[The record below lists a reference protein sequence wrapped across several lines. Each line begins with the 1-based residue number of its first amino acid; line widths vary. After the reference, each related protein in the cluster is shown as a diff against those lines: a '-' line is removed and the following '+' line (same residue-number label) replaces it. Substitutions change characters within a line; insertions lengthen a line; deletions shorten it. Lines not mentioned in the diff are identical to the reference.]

1 MSLDAAWARRWI
13 ESSAADIAEQRD
25 YLVDLDRAIGDG
37 DHGENMDRGFK
48 AAVEALGQAQP
59 ASVAEVLKTVA
70 KTLMSTVGGAA
81 GPLYGTAFLRAS
93 KAAGDGDL
101 DGAGVAAVIAGAL
114 DGIQAR
120 GKATTGEK
128 TMVDAWT
135 PALEAARAA
144 AESGSDP
151 AAVLEAAATAAE
163 AGAAAT
169 EPMRATK
176 GRASY
181 LGERSIGHLDPG
193 AVSTSLILRAAVRAA
208 DEAGAPPSPPPSFAG
223 AGLGTSCA
231 NASSKRGARAAATS
245 ATWSRSSPSWART
258 EDATAPSTRQVSTK
272 RTRSGSSH
280 MSMTDSTVI
289 VAEPRSV
296 RTMTPL
302 PSPSTAARAA
312 SRAVSTRS

>member
-13 ESSAADIAEQRD
+13 ELSAADIAEQRD

-48 AAVEALGQAQP
+48 AAVEALEQAQP
-59 ASVAEVLKTVA
+59 GSVAEVLKTVA

-208 DEAGAPPSPPPSFAG
+208 GEVGAA
-223 AGLGTSCA
+223 
-231 NASSKRGARAAATS
+231 
-245 ATWSRSSPSWART
+245 
-258 EDATAPSTRQVSTK
+258 
-272 RTRSGSSH
+272 
-280 MSMTDSTVI
+280 
-289 VAEPRSV
+289 
-296 RTMTPL
+296 
-302 PSPSTAARAA
+302 
-312 SRAVSTRS
+312 

>member
-13 ESSAADIAEQRD
+13 ELAAVDVAEQRD

-48 AAVEALGQAQP
+48 AAVEALEQAQP
-59 ASVAEVLKTVA
+59 GSVAEVLKTVA

-93 KAAGDGDL
+93 KAAGDGNL

-144 AESGSDP
+144 AEAGSDP
-151 AAVLEAAATAAE
+151 VAVLEAAATAAE

-193 AVSTSLILRAAVRAA
+193 AVSTSLILRAAARAA
-208 DEAGAPPSPPPSFAG
+208 GEAGAA
-223 AGLGTSCA
+223 
-231 NASSKRGARAAATS
+231 
-245 ATWSRSSPSWART
+245 
-258 EDATAPSTRQVSTK
+258 
-272 RTRSGSSH
+272 
-280 MSMTDSTVI
+280 
-289 VAEPRSV
+289 
-296 RTMTPL
+296 
-302 PSPSTAARAA
+302 
-312 SRAVSTRS
+312 

>member
-13 ESSAADIAEQRD
+13 ELAAADVAEQRD

-93 KAAGDGDL
+93 KAAGDGEL

-163 AGAAAT
+163 SGAAAT

-208 DEAGAPPSPPPSFAG
+208 DEAGAA
-223 AGLGTSCA
+223 
-231 NASSKRGARAAATS
+231 
-245 ATWSRSSPSWART
+245 
-258 EDATAPSTRQVSTK
+258 
-272 RTRSGSSH
+272 
-280 MSMTDSTVI
+280 
-289 VAEPRSV
+289 
-296 RTMTPL
+296 
-302 PSPSTAARAA
+302 
-312 SRAVSTRS
+312 

>member
-1 MSLDAAWARRWI
+1 MSLDAAWALRWI
-13 ESSAADIAEQRD
+13 ELAAADVAEQRD

-93 KAAGDGDL
+93 KAAGDGEL

-144 AESGSDP
+144 AESDSDP
-151 AAVLEAAATAAE
+151 VAVLEAAATAAE

-208 DEAGAPPSPPPSFAG
+208 GEVGAA
-223 AGLGTSCA
+223 
-231 NASSKRGARAAATS
+231 
-245 ATWSRSSPSWART
+245 
-258 EDATAPSTRQVSTK
+258 
-272 RTRSGSSH
+272 
-280 MSMTDSTVI
+280 
-289 VAEPRSV
+289 
-296 RTMTPL
+296 
-302 PSPSTAARAA
+302 
-312 SRAVSTRS
+312 

>member
-13 ESSAADIAEQRD
+13 ELAAADIAEQRD

-37 DHGENMDRGFK
+37 DHGENMDRGFR
-48 AAVEALGQAQP
+48 AAVEALREAQP
-59 ASVAEVLKTVA
+59 GSVAEVLKTVA

-93 KAAGDGDL
+93 KAAGGGDL
-101 DGAGVAAVIAGAL
+101 DGGGVVAVIEGAL
-114 DGIQAR
+114 SGIQAR

-169 EPMRATK
+169 EPLRATK

-193 AVSTSLILRAAVRAA
+193 AVSTSLILRAA
-208 DEAGAPPSPPPSFAG
+208 
-223 AGLGTSCA
+223 
-231 NASSKRGARAAATS
+231 ARAA
-245 ATWSRSSPSWART
+245 T
-258 EDATAPSTRQVSTK
+258 EGQDA
-272 RTRSGSSH
+272 
-280 MSMTDSTVI
+280 
-289 VAEPRSV
+289 
-296 RTMTPL
+296 
-302 PSPSTAARAA
+302 
-312 SRAVSTRS
+312 

>member
-1 MSLDAAWARRWI
+1 MSLDVTWARRWI
-13 ESSAADIAEQRD
+13 ELAAADVAQQRD

-48 AAVEALGQAQP
+48 AALEALGQAQP

-128 TMVDAWT
+128 TMVDAWA

-208 DEAGAPPSPPPSFAG
+208 GEAGAA
-223 AGLGTSCA
+223 
-231 NASSKRGARAAATS
+231 
-245 ATWSRSSPSWART
+245 
-258 EDATAPSTRQVSTK
+258 
-272 RTRSGSSH
+272 
-280 MSMTDSTVI
+280 
-289 VAEPRSV
+289 
-296 RTMTPL
+296 
-302 PSPSTAARAA
+302 
-312 SRAVSTRS
+312 

>member
-13 ESSAADIAEQRD
+13 ELAAADVAEQRD

-48 AAVEALGQAQP
+48 AALEALGQAEP

-93 KAAGDGDL
+93 KAAGDSEL
-101 DGAGVAAVIAGAL
+101 DAAGVAAIIEGAL
-114 DGIQAR
+114 GGIQAR

-135 PALEAARAA
+135 PALDAARAA
-144 AESGSDP
+144 AESGAD
-151 AAVLEAAATAAE
+151 AVATLQAAATAAE

-169 EPMRATK
+169 EPLRATK

-193 AVSTSLILRAAVRAA
+193 AVSTSLILRAA
-208 DEAGAPPSPPPSFAG
+208 
-223 AGLGTSCA
+223 
-231 NASSKRGARAAATS
+231 ARAAG
-245 ATWSRSSPSWART
+245 
-258 EDATAPSTRQVSTK
+258 EV
-272 RTRSGSSH
+272 G
-280 MSMTDSTVI
+280 
-289 VAEPRSV
+289 
-296 RTMTPL
+296 
-302 PSPSTAARAA
+302 AA
-312 SRAVSTRS
+312 

>member
-13 ESSAADIAEQRD
+13 ELAAADVADQRD

-93 KAAGDGDL
+93 KAAGDGEL

-135 PALEAARAA
+135 PALEAARTA

-208 DEAGAPPSPPPSFAG
+208 DEAGAA
-223 AGLGTSCA
+223 
-231 NASSKRGARAAATS
+231 
-245 ATWSRSSPSWART
+245 
-258 EDATAPSTRQVSTK
+258 
-272 RTRSGSSH
+272 
-280 MSMTDSTVI
+280 
-289 VAEPRSV
+289 
-296 RTMTPL
+296 
-302 PSPSTAARAA
+302 
-312 SRAVSTRS
+312 

>member
-13 ESSAADIAEQRD
+13 ELAAADVAEQRD

-93 KAAGDGDL
+93 KAASDGEL

-144 AESGSDP
+144 AESGGDP

-193 AVSTSLILRAAVRAA
+193 AVSTSLILRAA
-208 DEAGAPPSPPPSFAG
+208 
-223 AGLGTSCA
+223 
-231 NASSKRGARAAATS
+231 ARAAG
-245 ATWSRSSPSWART
+245 
-258 EDATAPSTRQVSTK
+258 EV
-272 RTRSGSSH
+272 G
-280 MSMTDSTVI
+280 
-289 VAEPRSV
+289 
-296 RTMTPL
+296 
-302 PSPSTAARAA
+302 AA
-312 SRAVSTRS
+312 

>member
-1 MSLDAAWARRWI
+1 MSLDAAWALRWI
-13 ESSAADIAEQRD
+13 ELAAADVAEQRD

-59 ASVAEVLKTVA
+59 GSIAEVLKRVA

-93 KAAGDGDL
+93 KAAGDGEL
-101 DGAGVAAVIAGAL
+101 DGTGVAAVIAGAL
-114 DGIQAR
+114 EGIQAR

-208 DEAGAPPSPPPSFAG
+208 GEAGAA
-223 AGLGTSCA
+223 
-231 NASSKRGARAAATS
+231 
-245 ATWSRSSPSWART
+245 
-258 EDATAPSTRQVSTK
+258 
-272 RTRSGSSH
+272 
-280 MSMTDSTVI
+280 
-289 VAEPRSV
+289 
-296 RTMTPL
+296 
-302 PSPSTAARAA
+302 
-312 SRAVSTRS
+312 

>member
-37 DHGENMDRGFK
+37 DHGENMDRGFT

-93 KAAGDGDL
+93 KAAGDGEL

-208 DEAGAPPSPPPSFAG
+208 DEAGAA
-223 AGLGTSCA
+223 
-231 NASSKRGARAAATS
+231 
-245 ATWSRSSPSWART
+245 
-258 EDATAPSTRQVSTK
+258 
-272 RTRSGSSH
+272 
-280 MSMTDSTVI
+280 
-289 VAEPRSV
+289 
-296 RTMTPL
+296 
-302 PSPSTAARAA
+302 
-312 SRAVSTRS
+312 

>member
-1 MSLDAAWARRWI
+1 MSLDAAWALRWI
-13 ESSAADIAEQRD
+13 ELAAANVAEQRD

-48 AAVEALGQAQP
+48 AAVEALGQSQP
-59 ASVAEVLKTVA
+59 SSVAEVLKTVA

-144 AESGSDP
+144 AEAGSDP
-151 AAVLEAAATAAE
+151 VAVLEAAATAAE

-169 EPMRATK
+169 EPRRATK

-208 DEAGAPPSPPPSFAG
+208 GEAGAA
-223 AGLGTSCA
+223 
-231 NASSKRGARAAATS
+231 
-245 ATWSRSSPSWART
+245 
-258 EDATAPSTRQVSTK
+258 
-272 RTRSGSSH
+272 
-280 MSMTDSTVI
+280 
-289 VAEPRSV
+289 
-296 RTMTPL
+296 
-302 PSPSTAARAA
+302 
-312 SRAVSTRS
+312 

>member
-13 ESSAADIAEQRD
+13 ELAAADVAEQRD

-48 AAVEALGQAQP
+48 AAVEALGQAEP

-93 KAAGDGDL
+93 KAAGDGEL
-101 DGAGVAAVIAGAL
+101 DAAGVAAIIEGAL
-114 DGIQAR
+114 GGIQAR

-135 PALEAARAA
+135 PALDAARAA
-144 AESGSDP
+144 AESGAD
-151 AAVLEAAATAAE
+151 AVATLQAAATAAE

-169 EPMRATK
+169 GPLRATK

-193 AVSTSLILRAAVRAA
+193 AVSTSLILRAA
-208 DEAGAPPSPPPSFAG
+208 
-223 AGLGTSCA
+223 
-231 NASSKRGARAAATS
+231 ARAAG
-245 ATWSRSSPSWART
+245 
-258 EDATAPSTRQVSTK
+258 EV
-272 RTRSGSSH
+272 G
-280 MSMTDSTVI
+280 
-289 VAEPRSV
+289 
-296 RTMTPL
+296 
-302 PSPSTAARAA
+302 AA
-312 SRAVSTRS
+312 

>member
-13 ESSAADIAEQRD
+13 ELAAVDVAEQRD

-48 AAVEALGQAQP
+48 AAVEALGQAEP

-93 KAAGDGDL
+93 KAAGDGEL
-101 DGAGVAAVIAGAL
+101 DAAGVAAIIEGAL
-114 DGIQAR
+114 GGIQAR

-135 PALEAARAA
+135 PALDAARAA
-144 AESGSDP
+144 AESGAD
-151 AAVLEAAATAAE
+151 AVATLQAAATAAE

-169 EPMRATK
+169 EPLRATK

-193 AVSTSLILRAAVRAA
+193 AVSTSLILRAAARAA
-208 DEAGAPPSPPPSFAG
+208 DEVGAA
-223 AGLGTSCA
+223 
-231 NASSKRGARAAATS
+231 
-245 ATWSRSSPSWART
+245 
-258 EDATAPSTRQVSTK
+258 
-272 RTRSGSSH
+272 
-280 MSMTDSTVI
+280 
-289 VAEPRSV
+289 
-296 RTMTPL
+296 
-302 PSPSTAARAA
+302 
-312 SRAVSTRS
+312 

>member
-1 MSLDAAWARRWI
+1 MSLDAAWAQRWI
-13 ESSAADIAEQRD
+13 ELAAADIAEQRG

-48 AAVEALGQAQP
+48 AAVEALEQTQP
-59 ASVAEVLKTVA
+59 GSVAEVLKTVA

-93 KAAGDGDL
+93 KAAGDGNL

-144 AESGSDP
+144 AESGGDP

-193 AVSTSLILRAAVRAA
+193 AVSTSLILRAAARAA
-208 DEAGAPPSPPPSFAG
+208 GEAGAA
-223 AGLGTSCA
+223 
-231 NASSKRGARAAATS
+231 
-245 ATWSRSSPSWART
+245 
-258 EDATAPSTRQVSTK
+258 
-272 RTRSGSSH
+272 
-280 MSMTDSTVI
+280 
-289 VAEPRSV
+289 
-296 RTMTPL
+296 
-302 PSPSTAARAA
+302 
-312 SRAVSTRS
+312 

>member
-13 ESSAADIAEQRD
+13 ELAAADVAEQRD

-163 AGAAAT
+163 SGAAAT

-208 DEAGAPPSPPPSFAG
+208 DEAGAA
-223 AGLGTSCA
+223 
-231 NASSKRGARAAATS
+231 
-245 ATWSRSSPSWART
+245 
-258 EDATAPSTRQVSTK
+258 
-272 RTRSGSSH
+272 
-280 MSMTDSTVI
+280 
-289 VAEPRSV
+289 
-296 RTMTPL
+296 
-302 PSPSTAARAA
+302 
-312 SRAVSTRS
+312 